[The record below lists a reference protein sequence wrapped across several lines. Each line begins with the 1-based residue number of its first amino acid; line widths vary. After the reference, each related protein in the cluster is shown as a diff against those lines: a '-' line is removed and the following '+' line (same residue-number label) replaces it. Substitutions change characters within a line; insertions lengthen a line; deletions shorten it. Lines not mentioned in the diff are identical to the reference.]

1 MNPKVISMRIES
13 EESDRD
19 EEVPTNSSSKRQKML
34 LLPPAIK
41 TEESQTDNSYSELKK
56 KV

>member
-19 EEVPTNSSSKRQKML
+19 DEAPINSNSKRQKML

-41 TEESQTDNSYSELKK
+41 TE
-56 KV
+56 